1 MAAGYAF
8 KRNQLYDRDDGFY
21 RRCVGWQLKFVWWP
35 NTCYLTGRRL
45 WLERAYRGTSLLT
58 GPGDT
63 IIDHRWHD
71 KNEHLIFKIK
81 GN

>member
-1 MAAGYAF
+1 MAPGFAF
-8 KRNQLYDRDDGFY
+8 KRNQYHPRDDWFY
-21 RRCVGWQLKFVWWP
+21 RNCVGWQLKFVWWP
-35 NTCYLTGRRL
+35 GTCDLTGRRL
-45 WLERAYRGTSLLT
+45 WLELAYRGTSLLA

-63 IIDHRWHD
+63 IMDHRWHD